1 MPTVANLL
9 ASGGDCWHSH
19 GSASSHSFEIVK
31 LIASMD
37 LELHPLLILAIGIGT
52 IIGLIVV
59 LRTNAFLAL
68 IAAAMLVSLLAP
80 GEAFEKFTRVGTE
93 FGQAA
98 GNIGIVIGLAA
109 IIGQCMMDSG
119 AADRIV
125 RSFLRLFGEKRAS
138 WALAGSGYVLGIPVF
153 FDTVFY
159 LLVPLARSLF
169 KQTGRNFLLYV
180 LAISAGGAITHT
192 LVPPTPGPLVVAGL
206 LGVDLGVM
214 ILVGMMVAAPVAVV
228 GLLVSG
234 VFNRMMPIP
243 ARDLPGM
250 KEYEPLPDAELP
262 SLWISVLP
270 VALPVLLI
278 GASTMFTSLARRE
291 YLDSPAAQEAL
302 DAAQALGAANNTEA
316 PQRLA
321 DLKDEATWLPDP
333 QTPMQRTAQ
342 SFKLFGHPIFALFL
356 SAVIAM
362 AQLVVQR
369 RLNLT
374 QLGSTVEL
382 ALMSGGLIILITS
395 AGGAFGAMLRTAG
408 IGEAIRQQFM
418 AKGEATGVVLL
429 LVAFGISSV
438 LKIAQ
443 GSSTVAMITAAG
455 IVMAMLEGGTELPFD
470 MVYLALAIGGGSL
483 VCSWMNDSG
492 FWIVAK
498 MSGFTELES
507 LKAWTVM
514 LAIMGTTALGV
525 VLVLSQVIPFPMGSG

>member
-1 MPTVANLL
+1 MVHEDAGAPALVFSALALL
-9 ASGGDCWHSH
+9 PPILCMALS
-19 GSASSHSFEIVK
+19 
-31 LIASMD
+31 
-37 LELHPLLILAIGIGT
+37 PLLILAIGIAT
-52 IIGLIVV
+52 ILGLIVV

-68 IAAAMLVSLLAP
+68 IAAAMLVSLMAP
-80 GEAFEKFTRVGTE
+80 GEPFEKFERVGAE
-93 FGQAA
+93 FGRAA

-109 IIGQCMMDSG
+109 IIGLCMMDSG

-138 WALAGSGYVLGIPVF
+138 WALCGSGYVLGIPVF

-159 LLVPLARSLF
+159 LLVPLARSLY

-214 ILVGMMVAAPVAVV
+214 ILVGMVVAAPVAVV
-228 GLLVSG
+228 GLLVSA
-234 VFNRMMPIP
+234 VFNRVMPIP

-250 KEYEPLPDAELP
+250 KEYEPLPDSALP

-278 GASTMFTSLARRE
+278 GASTLFTSLARRE
-291 YLDSPAAQEAL
+291 YLESPAAAEAL
-302 DAAQALGAANNTEA
+302 ADAQASAAANDNVG
-316 PQRLA
+316 PQKLA
-321 DLKDEATWLPDP
+321 DLKDEDTWLLDP
-333 QTPMQRTAQ
+333 QSTVQQAAAI
-342 SFKLFGHPIFALFL
+342 FKLFGHPIFALFV
-356 SAVIAM
+356 SAIIAM

-369 RLNLT
+369 KLNLT
-374 QLGSTVEL
+374 ELGNTVEL

-408 IGEAIRQQFM
+408 IGDAIRDQFLS
-418 AKGEATGVVLL
+418 KGEATGIALL
-429 LVAFGISSV
+429 LVSFGISSV

-498 MSGFTELES
+498 MSGFTELEA

-514 LAIMGTTALGV
+514 LAVMGCSALGV
-525 VLVLSQVIPFPMGSG
+525 VLVLSQFVPFPMGKG